1 MNKFLVVILA
11 IILVATSAFR
21 ARVST
26 TRVTE
31 AEANYYSTTYTE
43 SEMRTTCT
51 GKTGTLLYKGKVV
64 DCDKVNYMLANMN
77 S

>member
-21 ARVST
+21 TKVST
-26 TRVTE
+26 TGVTD
-31 AEANYYSTTYTE
+31 AEARYYETNYTE
-43 SEMRTTCT
+43 SEMRTTCS